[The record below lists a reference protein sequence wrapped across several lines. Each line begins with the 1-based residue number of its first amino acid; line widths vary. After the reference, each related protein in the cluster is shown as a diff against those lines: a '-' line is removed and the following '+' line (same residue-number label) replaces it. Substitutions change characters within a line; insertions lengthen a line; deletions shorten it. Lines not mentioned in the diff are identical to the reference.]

1 MRAVETSPTPRQP
14 SDSDEVTGERLAR
27 DDEPISLA
35 DACKLFPR
43 ARLTVST
50 LRAEADRGRLEI
62 FRLGKRDYTTPR
74 AMKEMVRLCQE
85 GDPRRGST
93 STRRGNNGPSETA
106 RCSSALAAARMTV
119 EAEKNLAAYIAE
131 KHDPEPANTR

>member
-14 SDSDEVTGERLAR
+14 SDSDKVTVERLER
-27 DDEPISLA
+27 DDEPIPLA
-35 DACKLFPR
+35 DACKLFPH

-74 AMKEMVRLCQE
+74 AMNEMVRL
-85 GDPRRGST
+85 
-93 STRRGNNGPSETA
+93 
-106 RCSSALAAARMTV
+106 
-119 EAEKNLAAYIAE
+119 
-131 KHDPEPANTR
+131 